1 MLHVE
6 VGHCDVSQLAGL
18 KQIANML
25 RGLSD
30 VLKTDVAVRAAELRQ
45 VDVNDVVDTTLN
57 PDGRS
62 NPQEELVEKDRGA
75 VLDNLPG
82 MDEATRSGE
91 LSAQYADV
99 VAKAVAKLAVD
110 VRAEFYRRHP
120 DLDTIAATRSVQGF
134 RLYVTHL
141 VELLLADLGV
151 QRAERQRHQR
161 RAKIFTEVETGLWG
175 LSGRWDPLTGQ
186 TLNTAITAEVNAIYH
201 ARRGDNTDLRTR
213 EQITADAITNL
224 ICNTPVSTRTKV
236 AGVTAIVITR
246 STRRRPADR
255 TTSRCTSTPM
265 APRSPSTPC
274 NRCSSD
280 PTTTIVEAEVNEHG
294 VVESLGDAVLNHG
307 RSKRFAT
314 PDQKL
319 ALRVMHRSCLFPG
332 CDMPFDRCEQHHL
345 VEYQHHGNTD
355 LIDLGPV
362 CCRHHHQLHA
372 HNWKLRLHRD
382 TRALTITY
390 PDGTTR
396 THPLTGL
403 APNNDPPGNDPPGE
417 SHRRPTKPHRRQ
429 TATPHHPPTTSNR
442 PRPAT
447 PHEPTHAAR
456 RRASS
461 RDRAR
466 RTRTRGRV
474 PLGHRLRAS
483 SSRGIRPG
491 PQFLLQEQNI
501 GPRGRRRV

>member
-1 MLHVE
+1 MSSSDLDSRIVALGDAAAGVRRAMLHVE
-6 VGHCDVSQLAGL
+6 VGHCDVGQLAGL

-30 VLKTDVAVRAAELRQ
+30 VLKTDVAVRADELRQ

-57 PDGRS
+57 PDGRA
-62 NPQEELVEKDRGA
+62 NAQEEVIEKDRGA
-75 VLDNLPG
+75 VLDNLAG

-91 LSAQYADV
+91 LSAAYADV
-99 VAKAVAKLAVD
+99 VAKALAKLAVD

-120 DLDTIAATRSVQGF
+120 DLDTIAASRSVHGF
-134 RLYVTHL
+134 RLYVSHL
-141 VELLLADLGV
+141 VELLLEDLGV

-161 RAKIFTEVETGLWG
+161 RAKIFTELETGLWG

-224 ICNTPVSTRTKV
+224 ICNTPVSARSKV
-236 AGVTAIVITR
+236 AGVTAIVITDR
-246 STRRRPADR
+246 HTADNGPHAN
-255 TTSRCTSTPM
+255 SVHEYSDGTPI
-265 APRSPSTPC
+265 AFHTLQAVLD
-274 NRCSSD
+274 D
-280 PTTTIVEAEVNEHG
+280 PTTTIVEADVNEHG

-307 RSKRFAT
+307 RNRRFAT

-345 VEYQHHGNTD
+345 VEYQHHGNTN

-372 HNWKLRLHRD
+372 HNWKLRFHPD
-382 TRALTITY
+382 TRQLTITY
-390 PDGTTR
+390 PDGTRR

-403 APNNDPPGNDPPGE
+403 DPPNHDPPATGSPDNDPTGVP
-417 SHRRPTKPHRRQ
+417 
-429 TATPHHPPTTSNR
+429 PPTDK
-442 PRPAT
+442 PAQ
-447 PHEPTHAAR
+447 PANGHAPPAADDAKPTAPGDAA
-456 RRASS
+456 
-461 RDRAR
+461 
-466 RTRTRGRV
+466 
-474 PLGHRLRAS
+474 
-483 SSRGIRPG
+483 
-491 PQFLLQEQNI
+491 
-501 GPRGRRRV
+501 